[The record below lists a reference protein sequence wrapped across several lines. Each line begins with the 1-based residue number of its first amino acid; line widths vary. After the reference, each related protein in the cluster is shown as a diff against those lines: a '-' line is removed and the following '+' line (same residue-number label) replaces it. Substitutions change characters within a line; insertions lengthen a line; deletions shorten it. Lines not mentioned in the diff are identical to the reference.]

1 MKSELTSKSKHLSVR
16 ELSVHMLDVI
26 GGSGVL
32 EITELLSLQDHT
44 DPGPSASRRE
54 GLSPGE
60 QDGEVDRELDHRPHQ
75 HHVPHA
81 DLALVEDEVVGGE
94 ENARGES
101 QEGSWSAGVTI
112 DQISWKC
119 HSHRTRTSSIQR
131 IHQTRNSPEPY
142 HVQQISLTRNMT

>member
-1 MKSELTSKSKHLSVR
+1 
-16 ELSVHMLDVI
+16 MLDVI
-26 GGSGVL
+26 RPSEVS
-32 EITELLSLQDHT
+32 EITKLLSLQDHT
-44 DPGPSASRRE
+44 DPGPSPSGRE

-60 QDGEVDRELDHRPHQ
+60 QDDEVDPELDHRPHQ

-81 DLALVEDEVVGGE
+81 DLTLVEDEVVGGE
-94 ENARGES
+94 ENSRGES

-131 IHQTRNSPEPY
+131 IHQARNSPEPY
-142 HVQQISLTRNMT
+142 HVRQISLTRYMT